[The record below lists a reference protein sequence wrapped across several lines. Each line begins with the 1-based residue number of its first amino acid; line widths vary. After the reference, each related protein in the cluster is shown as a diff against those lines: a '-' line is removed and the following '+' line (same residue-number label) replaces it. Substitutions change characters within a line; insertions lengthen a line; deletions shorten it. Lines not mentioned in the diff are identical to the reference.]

1 MKKTK
6 VIAQYG
12 LIIAMALILSGIEA
26 QIPAFFALPGM
37 KLGLTNVV
45 ILFALYRMGAK
56 SALQV
61 NLLRILLV
69 ALMFGNGVSLAYSV
83 VGGILST
90 LAMIALKKIGK
101 FSIITVSIIGGVIH
115 NLGQILVAMILLET
129 VSLAW
134 YLLILWFTGIASGF
148 VIGLIGGELC
158 KRLEKIPLAG
168 ENL

>member
-1 MKKTK
+1 M
-6 VIAQYG
+6 
-12 LIIAMALILSGIEA
+12 
-26 QIPAFFALPGM
+26 
-37 KLGLTNVV
+37 
-45 ILFALYRMGAK
+45 
-56 SALQV
+56 
-61 NLLRILLV
+61 
-69 ALMFGNGVSLAYSV
+69 
-83 VGGILST
+83 
-90 LAMIALKKIGK
+90 
-101 FSIITVSIIGGVIH
+101 H

>member
-101 FSIITVSIIGGVIH
+101 FSIITVSIIGGVMH

>member
-37 KLGLTNVV
+37 KLGLTNIV

-101 FSIITVSIIGGVIH
+101 FSIITVSIIGGVMH

>member
-90 LAMIALKKIGK
+90 LSMIALKKIGK